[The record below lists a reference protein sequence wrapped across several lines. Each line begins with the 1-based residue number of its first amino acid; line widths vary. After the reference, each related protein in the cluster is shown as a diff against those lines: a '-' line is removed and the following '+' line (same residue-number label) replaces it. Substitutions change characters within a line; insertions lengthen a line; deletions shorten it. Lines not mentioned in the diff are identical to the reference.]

1 MPTQAEQVFKVVSAL
16 FGGQPSEEKPEVLQA
31 LLKKYLDFQAQ
42 SYFLGIHPS
51 WLEALVNAES
61 PALQEAFKQKNPILM
76 QVLKTKLT
84 RMSQQE
90 NLLETGQKEL
100 GAYLVQAGRA
110 KTGQLLAKL
119 PQNLQES
126 LIKYL
131 AKVPEEA
138 STQHDLGF
146 AFELNYSNSSD
157 LFKLVGFYCQEP
169 TQINEL
175 AQRLEYAEGQKLI
188 TILKK

>member
-51 WLEALVNAES
+51 WLEVLVTAES

-76 QVLKTKLT
+76 QVIKTKLT

-110 KTGQLLAKL
+110 KTAQLLAKL
-119 PQNLQES
+119 PHNIQES
-126 LIKYL
+126 VIKYL
-131 AKVPEEA
+131 AKVPEDA
-138 STQHDLGF
+138 STKYDLGF
-146 AFELNYSNSSD
+146 AFELNYTGASD
-157 LFKLVGFYCQEP
+157 LFKLAGFYCQDP